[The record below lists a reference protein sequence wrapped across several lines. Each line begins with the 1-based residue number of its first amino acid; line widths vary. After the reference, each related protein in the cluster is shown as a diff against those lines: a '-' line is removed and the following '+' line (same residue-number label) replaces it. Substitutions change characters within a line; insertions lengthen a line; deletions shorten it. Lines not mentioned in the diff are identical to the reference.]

1 MKVPKTLSHQT
12 KYLCVEGAKA
22 AIFLYS
28 FYEKHSV
35 RSFCRYGSAVELK
48 ITVDYGGWFLYERQT
63 EVITVISSSDLIP
76 LLFCVRNHSSKK

>member
-28 FYEKHSV
+28 FFEKHSV
-35 RSFCRYGSAVELK
+35 RSFCRIAVRRTENNGRLR
-48 ITVDYGGWFLYERQT
+48 WLFLSERQT
-63 EVITVISSSDLIP
+63 EVITEISSSDLIP
-76 LLFCVRNHSSKK
+76 LLFCVRNHSSKE